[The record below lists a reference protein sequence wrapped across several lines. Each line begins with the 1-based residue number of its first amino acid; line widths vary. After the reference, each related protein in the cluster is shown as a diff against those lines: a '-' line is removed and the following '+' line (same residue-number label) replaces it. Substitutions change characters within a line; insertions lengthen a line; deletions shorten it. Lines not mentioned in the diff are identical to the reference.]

1 MQHRPLKYE
10 DGVDLIG
17 QLDAVEIHAHGDTQV
32 FKGTRPASGI
42 PAFIILT
49 GSEAL
54 LIEARPELQAVRTS

>member
-10 DGVDLIG
+10 NAVDLITH
-17 QLDAVEIHAHGDTQV
+17 LNAVEIHTYADTQV
-32 FKGTRPASGI
+32 FKGTRPESGI

-54 LIEARPELQAVRTS
+54 LIEARPALQAAHTS